1 MKNLVNSHFLE
12 RRLGNDVPLLD
23 IYYIIYYIYYVFA
36 LDISIPSEVI
46 AQRLYEI
53 VIRCKCAL
61 VPIISMEQNLN
72 GTCKHILM
80 F

>member
-53 VIRCKCAL
+53 VIRCNCAL
-61 VPIISMEQNLN
+61 VPIILMEQNLN